1 MGREDRPSKTDR
13 WGGTMGEVLVVDDDA
28 DVRIVLRMALED
40 AGYRVREAADGAGAL
55 ALLRAAAQ
63 PLVVLVDL
71 VLRDTDNGPALLR
84 AIQAERRLRR
94 HIYMAVT
101 GLQVSTLTPDV
112 RELVAAVCREVVPKP
127 FDLEALLDAV
137 RRAAEQLAIR

>member
-1 MGREDRPSKTDR
+1 
-13 WGGTMGEVLVVDDDA
+13 MGEVLVVDDDA

>member
-1 MGREDRPSKTDR
+1 MS
-13 WGGTMGEVLVVDDDA
+13 EVLVVDDDA
-28 DVRIVLRMALED
+28 DIRAVLRMALED
-40 AGYRVREAADGAGAL
+40 EGYRVREAADGAGAL
-55 ALLRAAAQ
+55 ALLQAAAQ

-71 VLRDTDNGPALLR
+71 VLRDTDDGPALLR
-84 AIQAERRLRR
+84 AIQAEPRLRR

-101 GLQVSTLTPDV
+101 GWQVSTLTPDV
-112 RELVAAVCREVVPKP
+112 RELVAAVCREVVLKP